1 MNKYF
6 DTLDMTLYN
15 YAHKPPRSIRAAMRK
30 QLDIQH
36 DVVGG
41 WRYIVD
47 LWKKDRE
54 EGYKWGGNTPKPVV
68 HPDVFKRIRCLLITK

>member
-6 DTLDMTLYN
+6 DTLDITLYS

-30 QLDIQH
+30 QLKDRH

-41 WRYIVD
+41 WRYIID
-47 LWKKDRE
+47 IWKDSRE
-54 EGYKWGGNTPKPVV
+54 DGYKIESNTPKPVV
-68 HPDVFKRIRCLLITK
+68 HPNVFKNI